1 MGTCHSDK
9 RALQGAFCTIL
20 LSTPTRDAGQRG
32 HCSSVRAPRGNP
44 GEGIGCPGSGQLGS
58 ARRARVRVQHQL
70 QEAVAQ
76 ILMADR
82 VRQTRAG
89 TAGGSMAS
97 PVVVAQVRSHSQAG
111 ARELASCVARQPRGR
126 GRSRK
131 RAQGAM
137 EGEKRKKKE
146 LNFFYF
152 CSVGRGSQCGGGTWH
167 IACTCRLPSDPR
179 GTAVRARDAAAALRR
194 RGSDSE

>member
-1 MGTCHSDK
+1 MFDFEVSIFYLVIWG
-9 RALQGAFCTIL
+9 
-20 LSTPTRDAGQRG
+20 LSTLTF
-32 HCSSVRAPRGNP
+32 GNST
-44 GEGIGCPGSGQLGS
+44 GSGQLGS
-58 ARRARVRVQHQL
+58 ARRARVGVQHQL

-82 VRQTRAG
+82 IRQTRAR

-97 PVVVAQVRSHSQAG
+97 PVVLVVAQVRSHSWHSQAG